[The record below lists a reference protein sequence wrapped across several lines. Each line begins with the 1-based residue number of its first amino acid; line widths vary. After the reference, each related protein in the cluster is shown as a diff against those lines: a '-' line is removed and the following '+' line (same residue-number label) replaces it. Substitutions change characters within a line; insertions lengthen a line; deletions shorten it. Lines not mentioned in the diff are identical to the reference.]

1 MGTQL
6 QMLLVWVLEDLIPAE
21 EIIKSK
27 ELILQY
33 FNKFRWFK
41 PFTIYMLCLIFKSSR
56 MFGICGQ
63 QVLQLTQFIDT
74 TLCIIT
80 YLA

>member
-27 ELILQY
+27 ELVQ
-33 FNKFRWFK
+33 
-41 PFTIYMLCLIFKSSR
+41 TIYYL
-56 MFGICGQ
+56 
-63 QVLQLTQFIDT
+63 QVLFNI
-74 TLCIIT
+74 
-80 YLA
+80 

>member
-56 MFGICGQ
+56 VFGICGQ
-63 QVLQLTQFIDT
+63 QVLLLTQLLLIQ
-74 TLCIIT
+74 LYVPLT
-80 YLA
+80 Y

>member
-41 PFTIYMLCLIFKSSR
+41 QFTIYRFCLIFESSR
-56 MFGICGQ
+56 MLGICGQ
-63 QVLQLTQFIDT
+63 QVLELTQLLIQ
-74 TLCIIT
+74 L
-80 YLA
+80 YVSLSY